1 MTIERTHKGGGFIR
15 LSFEEFFS
23 QMSSA
28 ECRLVLNLLINDYGM
43 SISEIDRM
51 FMAAIAREKSTKRKI
66 HLSNS
71 YKIFRK
77 EHTDGI
83 VQGICPYK
91 K

>member
-1 MTIERTHKGGGFIR
+1 MTIERKHKNGGFIK
-15 LSFEEFFS
+15 LSFEDFFS

-43 SISEIDRM
+43 SPDEIDSL
-51 FMAAIAREKSTKRKI
+51 FWAAIARAKSTKRKI

-77 EHTDGI
+77 EHTDGV
-83 VQGICPYK
+83 VQGICPHK

>member
-1 MTIERTHKGGGFIR
+1 MTIKRRHANGGFIR
-15 LSFEEFFS
+15 IDFEDFFS
-23 QMSSA
+23 KMSSA
-28 ECRLVLNLLINDYGM
+28 ECRLVLNLLINAYGM
-43 SISEIDRM
+43 SPSEIEKM
-51 FMAAIAREKSTKRKI
+51 FLAAIAKEKSTKRKI

>member
-1 MTIERTHKGGGFIR
+1 MTIERTHKGGGFIKID
-15 LSFEEFFS
+15 FEDFFS

-43 SISEIDRM
+43 SPAEIEKM
-51 FMAAIAREKSTKRKI
+51 FWAAIAREKSTKRKI

>member
-1 MTIERTHKGGGFIR
+1 MIERIHKDGGFIR
-15 LSFEEFFS
+15 LRFEEFFS
-23 QMSSA
+23 DMSSA